1 MTDLDVQKDALDAA
15 QSRLTAGATPV
26 ITSCLSFAGAG
37 STSVEAALGEAES
50 LLTQILSA
58 LAQTAMNSAADAA
71 SVASTFTASDE
82 KLAQAA
88 R

>member
-15 QSRLTAGATPV
+15 QARLTAGATPV

-37 STSVEAALGEAES
+37 SASVEAALGEAES

-58 LAQTAMNSAADAA
+58 LAQTATHTAADAA

>member
-15 QSRLTAGATPV
+15 QARLTAGAAPV

-37 STSVEAALGEAES
+37 SPSVEAALSEAEA

-58 LAQTAMNSAADAA
+58 LAQTATNSAADAA

-82 KLAQAA
+82 ALAQAA

>member
-1 MTDLDVQKDALDAA
+1 MTDLDVQNDALDAA
-15 QSRLTAGATPV
+15 QARLTAGATPV

-37 STSVEAALGEAES
+37 SASVEAALGEAES